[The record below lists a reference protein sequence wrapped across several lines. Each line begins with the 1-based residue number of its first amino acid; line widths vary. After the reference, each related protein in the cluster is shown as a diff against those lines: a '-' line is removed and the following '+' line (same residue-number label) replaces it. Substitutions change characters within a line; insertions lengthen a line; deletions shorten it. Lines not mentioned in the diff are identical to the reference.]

1 MAGLRYCPSS
11 PTGPLETK
19 SGAYVYSGDP
29 SHFHE
34 WQFRTLLRVE
44 LCKKKMEQKAK
55 EKAKEASSSPVSPA
69 SSGRRRREPTEAA
82 EQGDAEETA
91 AEVSPQAP
99 SGEHSAGLGGFAS
112 PRSQEEHDLLDVSP
126 YVELV
131 TKVME
136 GLRGDAFLMAKDLG
150 LNALMDVGPPTGLE
164 LLVEKIKEHVFPL
177 RSHEARELFR
187 LGQQANGLLSRQ
199 SAETILSFI
208 GRRKR
213 WWIQLK
219 ELDPEMAISTQMRAE
234 LLLETSGL
242 SRQEQ
247 LMVKTACPKPSFEG
261 YSEILLEHHGRI
273 HLRDSRNL
281 APPSRPFQSKG
292 AGKNKG
298 KGWYRSGYIAGEY
311 NDHGGDEAAD
321 DGVNYD
327 WNEDYDNGAYV
338 GYGDEPSTEDPDDC
352 DWVSDEDLGIALTAM
367 AACDMDETS
376 TEGLEELGEACQ
388 HQLQAY
394 AAVGRAKGKG
404 PFKGS
409 GKGKDKGKGKERAR
423 GLWEPNCPS
432 KTGKSD
438 LPVWRRTVDAY
449 DVEAMD
455 TGQVTQ
461 NAKCQ
466 TGSRMPLHRSQVKC
480 RAKERLAILP
490 WVIPQETMMTCHAWS
505 LEQGTK
511 RSRVGI
517 WVTEPHRDPQQK
529 PKLDPPYDLLLFQ
542 VMAVFPMC
550 PMHPMPQVHVFLG
563 CLPFVPS
570 ERTQWTTW
578 VFHQG
583 AITSSRL
590 GSTRG
595 THTMRCWCNT
605 LGTMFGDEMNQER
618 QESWISSWIGL
629 KCTMMLTKEPIK

>member
-1 MAGLRYCPSS
+1 
-11 PTGPLETK
+11 
-19 SGAYVYSGDP
+19 
-29 SHFHE
+29 
-34 WQFRTLLRVE
+34 
-44 LCKKKMEQKAK
+44 MEQKAK
-55 EKAKEASSSPVSPA
+55 EKAKEASSSPVSLA
-69 SSGRRRREPTEAA
+69 SSGRRRREPTDAA

-164 LLVEKIKEHVFPL
+164 LLVERIKEHVFPL

-187 LGQQANGLLSRQ
+187 LGQQANGPLSRQ

-311 NDHGGDEAAD
+311 DGHAGDEAAD
-321 DGVNYD
+321 DGDNYD

-409 GKGKDKGKGKERAR
+409 GKGKDKGKGKGKRVVRTQLSIQDRKVRLASLKKNSRCLRCGGYGHWAGDPECKM
-423 GLWEPNCPS
+423 PNKKPNATASVPGQVPS
-432 KTGKSD
+432 QGKVGYLALSDSSGDDDD
-438 LPVWRRTVDAY
+438 LPCV
-449 DVEAMD
+449 
-455 TGQVTQ
+455 
-461 NAKCQ
+461 
-466 TGSRMPLHRSQVKC
+466 
-480 RAKERLAILP
+480 
-490 WVIPQETMMTCHAWS
+490 VI
-505 LEQGTK
+505 
-511 RSRVGI
+511 
-517 WVTEPHRDPQQK
+517 
-529 PKLDPPYDLLLFQ
+529 
-542 VMAVFPMC
+542 
-550 PMHPMPQVHVFLG
+550 
-563 CLPFVPS
+563 
-570 ERTQWTTW
+570 
-578 VFHQG
+578 G
-583 AITSSRL
+583 AGNRKKSC
-590 GSTRG
+590 GYMG
-595 THTMRCWCNT
+595 
-605 LGTMFGDEMNQER
+605 
-618 QESWISSWIGL
+618 
-629 KCTMMLTKEPIK
+629 

>member
-1 MAGLRYCPSS
+1 MKGHGYVILPSRQV
-11 PTGPLETK
+11 
-19 SGAYVYSGDP
+19 GAVLGD
-29 SHFHE
+29 S
-34 WQFRTLLRVE
+34 
-44 LCKKKMEQKAK
+44 
-55 EKAKEASSSPVSPA
+55 
-69 SSGRRRREPTEAA
+69 
-82 EQGDAEETA
+82 
-91 AEVSPQAP
+91 
-99 SGEHSAGLGGFAS
+99 AS

-187 LGQQANGLLSRQ
+187 LGQQANGPLSRQ
-199 SAETILSFI
+199 TAETVLSFI

-219 ELDPEMAISTQMRAE
+219 EMAISTQMRAE

-247 LMVKTACPKPSFEG
+247 LMVKTAPKPSFEG

-281 APPSRPFQSKG
+281 APPSKPFQSKG

-311 NDHGGDEAAD
+311 DGHAGDEAAD
-321 DGVNYD
+321 DGDNYD

-388 HQLQAY
+388 HQLQAC
-394 AAVGRAKGKG
+394 AAAGRAKGKG
-404 PFKGS
+404 PSEGS
-409 GKGKDKGKGKERAR
+409 GKGKDKGKGKGKRVVR
-423 GLWEPNCPS
+423 TQLSIQDRKVGLASLKKNSRCLRCGGYGHWAGDPDCKMPNKKPNA
-432 KTGKSD
+432 TA
-438 LPVWRRTVDAY
+438 LVP
-449 DVEAMD
+449 
-455 TGQVTQ
+455 GQVPSQGKVGYFALSDSSGDDGGPLPCVVIGAGTNKEVVWIYGLQ
-461 NAKCQ
+461 NP
-466 TGSRMPLHRSQVKC
+466 TG
-480 RAKERLAILP
+480 
-490 WVIPQETMMTCHAWS
+490 IPS
-505 LEQGTK
+505 
-511 RSRVGI
+511 
-517 WVTEPHRDPQQK
+517 
-529 PKLDPPYDLLLFQ
+529 
-542 VMAVFPMC
+542 
-550 PMHPMPQVHVFLG
+550 
-563 CLPFVPS
+563 
-570 ERTQWTTW
+570 
-578 VFHQG
+578 
-583 AITSSRL
+583 
-590 GSTRG
+590 
-595 THTMRCWCNT
+595 
-605 LGTMFGDEMNQER
+605 
-618 QESWISSWIGL
+618 
-629 KCTMMLTKEPIK
+629 